1 MRITEAARR
10 LGTSPRML
18 RYRESLGLLPATRE
32 SAPRRPVSAPDGAPA
47 RAPQAPAAAASA
59 SGQAASGR
67 DVRRGGG
74 HRQFGEA
81 ELRAVALALELEKR
95 YDIGPAELAFGLRVL
110 AEPDVQARVRELG
123 ERIGRLS
130 APPTRALDFEKE
142 KALRLLQR
150 RR

>member
-18 RYRESLGLLPATRE
+18 RYREALGLLPATRE
-32 SAPRRPVSAPDGAPA
+32 
-47 RAPQAPAAAASA
+47 ASL
-59 SGQAASGR
+59 
-67 DVRRGGG
+67 RGGG
-74 HRQFGEA
+74 HRRFGEA
-81 ELRAVALALELEKR
+81 ELRAVALALALEKR

-110 AEPDVQARVRELG
+110 AEPQVQAHVRELG

-130 APPTRALDFEKE
+130 APPARALDFEKE
-142 KALRLLQR
+142 KAMRLLR